1 MIYEL
6 DRTDY
11 DEVRDLYE
19 PFRYH
24 LSSFAVLDANNPGK
38 VFVDNRAAPL
48 SSYMYSPEACYLT
61 GSPDNEA
68 FNRALNRAIFS
79 RVAMGGNDAAPS
91 FVLASD
97 AWSARLK
104 VICDP
109 RPPLVLARRHYICR
123 ELAFDWR
130 ANLPDGF
137 TVQIV
142 DETLLNQP
150 GLKMPDHIPSWIQN
164 NWGSTAV
171 FFEKG
176 FGVVTLH
183 DNKVVSWSMADCVS
197 GDACEI
203 GIHTDPEYR
212 RRGLAA
218 ITAAAAVDYAQ
229 SHGLPTVG
237 WQCGE
242 DNPGSIRTA
251 EKVGFKLER
260 YYTMYYM
267 FLDEAEHLSETAYI
281 AFKANRYQDSADLCE
296 RVFALRNDMPHYI
309 YHMAARAQAA
319 LGNTDQALAYLDEVA
334 NRKWP
339 YRDFTESCTEFES
352 LRGLPQWAALL
363 DRMS

>member
-1 MIYEL
+1 MLYEL
-6 DRTDY
+6 SRNEY
-11 DEVRDLYE
+11 DKVRDLYE

-24 LSSFAVLDANNPGK
+24 LSSFAVLDGNNPGK
-38 VFVDNRAAPL
+38 VFVDNLAAPL
-48 SSYMYSPEACYLT
+48 SSYMYSPEACYLA

-68 FNRALNRAIFS
+68 FNHALNGAIFS
-79 RVAMGGNDAAPS
+79 RVAIGGNDTAPC

-97 AWSARLK
+97 AWSAGLET
-104 VICDP
+104 ICDP
-109 RPPLVLARRHYICR
+109 RSPLVLARRHYICR

-137 TVQIV
+137 TVQSV

-150 GLKMPDHIPSWIQN
+150 GMKIPDHIPSWIQN
-164 NWGSTAV
+164 NWGSTAA

-176 FGVVTLH
+176 FGLVTLH
-183 DNKVVSWSMADCVS
+183 DHRVVSWSMADCVS

-203 GIHTDPEYR
+203 GIRTDPEYR
-212 RRGLAA
+212 QRGLAA

-237 WQCGE
+237 WHCNE
-242 DNPGSIRTA
+242 DNLGSIKTA
-251 EKVGFKLER
+251 EKVGFELER
-260 YYTMYYM
+260 GYTMYDI

-281 AFKANRYQDSADLCE
+281 ALKAGRYQDSADQCE

-319 LGNTDQALAYLDEVA
+319 LGNTDQALAYLDEVV
-334 NRKWP
+334 K
-339 YRDFTESCTEFES
+339 RDWSHRAFTESCPEFES
-352 LRGLPQWAALL
+352 LRGLPQWTALL